1 MHGGSER
8 LLAFIERYIEKN
20 LTVPI
25 IVEGTNDAKSLRRM
39 GFSGPIIKMNQG
51 RTLMALAEAISG
63 DFDEV
68 ILLTDF
74 DSKGDKLAA
83 TMQEYLV
90 SLGTRVD
97 RRLREGL
104 NSCLPVKT
112 VEEIPAAV
120 ERLARVSPKSRNII
134 KAGRNARFVTDH
146 KSGE

>member
-1 MHGGSER
+1 M
-8 LLAFIERYIEKN
+8 EKN

-25 IVEGTNDAKSLRRM
+25 IVEGVNDAKSLRRL

-63 DFDEV
+63 DFNEV

-74 DSKGDKLAA
+74 DRKGEKLGA

-97 RRLREGL
+97 RHLRDRL

-112 VEEIPAAV
+112 VEEVPAAV
-120 ERLARVSPKSRNII
+120 ERLAQIPPKSINLF
-134 KAGRNARFVTDH
+134 KAGRNARITAEH